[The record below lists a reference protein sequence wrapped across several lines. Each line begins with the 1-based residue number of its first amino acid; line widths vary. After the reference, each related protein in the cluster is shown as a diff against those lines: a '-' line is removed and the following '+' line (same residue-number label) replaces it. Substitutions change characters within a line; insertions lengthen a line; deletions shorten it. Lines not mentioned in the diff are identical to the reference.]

1 MSTLNSYV
9 FNNMGGIRSDMTDI
23 TQQNIQNTRFG
34 NYSVSNYFS
43 ENVSN
48 AHIDFAM
55 SQPGLL
61 IRGEG
66 VAPSVIDDESKLFNS
81 ENERHYEKL
90 QLHQR
95 PFVTVPYLGRGGAD
109 PTIEAQLQQGEIV
122 SDKKS
127 VATVTEM
134 PYINY
139 DTYPMRDDLKSYIS
153 NPTNSV
159 QELSM
164 EGWVRGGSSAR
175 YNYQEDVRNSHHP
188 NTRM

>member
-9 FNNMGGIRSDMTDI
+9 FNNTGGIRSDMTDI

-43 ENVSN
+43 ENVSSS
-48 AHIDFAM
+48 HIDFAT

-66 VAPSVIDDESKLFNS
+66 VAPAVIDQESQLFNS
-81 ENERHYEKL
+81 ENERHFEKL

-95 PFVTVPYLGRGGAD
+95 PFITVPYLGRGGGD
-109 PTIEAQLQQGEIV
+109 PTIESQLQQGEIV

-127 VATVTEM
+127 VATVSEM

-153 NPTNSV
+153 DPTNSV

-164 EGWVRGGSSAR
+164 EGWVRGGTSAR
-175 YNYQEDVRNSHHP
+175 YNYKEETSKYHP
-188 NTRM
+188 NAKV